1 MAHKLNE
8 HFLSNT
14 SSLSVTDSRFTDSWD
29 AVGIGFL
36 QDGWDTFTI
45 ISIEFYYTI
54 EPVKDSFRP
63 RNLDMVDAQIRIK
76 FIEVRDISRSET
88 DLIRL
93 TFIKCFINSPAK
105 YR

>member
-14 SSLSVTDSRFTDSWD
+14 SSLSVTNSRFTD
-29 AVGIGFL
+29 
-36 QDGWDTFTI
+36 GWNTFTI
-45 ISIEFYYTI
+45 ISIEFYYTK

-63 RNLDMVDAQIRIK
+63 RNLDMVDGQIRIK

-88 DLIRL
+88 NLIHL
-93 TFIKCFINSPAK
+93 TLIKCFINSPAK

>member
-1 MAHKLNE
+1 LAHKLNE

-14 SSLSVTDSRFTDSWD
+14 SSLSVTNSRFT
-29 AVGIGFL
+29 
-36 QDGWDTFTI
+36 DGWDTFTI

-63 RNLDMVDAQIRIK
+63 RNLDMVDGEIRIK
-76 FIEVRDISRSET
+76 FIEVRDISRSKT
-88 DLIRL
+88 DLIHL